1 MLPASL
7 AAAALLVALAG
18 CGSDDDDGGPTAT
31 DVAATAADT
40 LSADTMTHDTSASEM
55 PIVAVNA
62 VDYGFEDLPAT
73 VPAGSKLTLT
83 NTSANEPHEIVV
95 LGPLPAD
102 ETRSV
107 EELLALP
114 EDELPAIEPATVI
127 IAMPGEEG
135 MAVVGDGTLTKPGRY
150 AVICSFP
157 VGLDPAVLI
166 EALESETDG
175 PPDLGDGPPHF
186 TLGMFAELTVE

>member
-1 MLPASL
+1 MA
-7 AAAALLVALAG
+7 
-18 CGSDDDDGGPTAT
+18 
-31 DVAATAADT
+31 
-40 LSADTMTHDTSASEM
+40 EM

-62 VDYGFEDLPAT
+62 VDYGFDNLPAT

-114 EDELPAIEPATVI
+114 EDELPPIEPATVI

-135 MAVVGDGTLTKPGRY
+135 MAVVGDGTLTTPGRY

-157 VGLDPAVLI
+157 VGLDPAVLM
-166 EALESETDG
+166 EAMETESEG

-186 TLGMFAELTVE
+186 TQGMFAELTVE